1 MRQFNGMDSL
11 FLYMDSARTPMH
23 GAFLQIYAPVPG
35 ERAAQRFA
43 RLRRHIASRLDT
55 SPVFRRAIL
64 RSPLELDHAWWIDG
78 VDIDLDYHVRHSALP
93 EPGSLDQL
101 HEAYAR
107 LYAQGMDL
115 ERPLWEIHV
124 IDGVNGIPGVPRGSF
139 ALVVKFHHA
148 GADGVSA
155 TEITSALH
163 STTPDRDEHPQAL
176 RDGTTLPPPPTLP
189 DALRRGA
196 RQTAQFGQT
205 LGREL
210 AARAPTLARQFAAQ
224 LRKRMAPTVAAA
236 SGGARNAPRTP
247 LNVAISPGRT
257 YAHTSLDLA
266 QIALIRKQVPGAT
279 VNDVFL
285 AVCGGAL
292 RQFLL
297 AQDALPSASL
307 IGGVPVNVR
316 VESERGQAGNQFTLM
331 LARLGTNQADPLLRL
346 QAIAEQSA
354 QLKASM
360 NQRSGK
366 HSGARKSAGWFKIL
380 PASLL
385 SVAFTAM
392 RSTRLTA
399 KMKPVINLVVTN
411 VPGPAQTLYLDGA
424 RLLDISGVP
433 PVMDGLGMVIA
444 ASSYEGALKVGIGG
458 CRRVMPKPEAMRAH
472 LDAAFDELLQA
483 TGVVAASEA
492 SAGKPAPGRSPR
504 RRRSASVA

>member
-35 ERAAQRFA
+35 ESTSVRYE
-43 RLRRHIASRLDT
+43 RLQRHIRRRLDS
-55 SPVFRRAIL
+55 SPVFRRAIV
-64 RSPLELDHAWWIDG
+64 RSPLELDHAWWVDG
-78 VDIDLDYHVRHSALP
+78 VDVDLDYHVRRSALP
-93 EPGSLDQL
+93 QPGSLEQL

-107 LYAQGMDL
+107 LYAQPMDMD
-115 ERPLWEIHV
+115 RPLWEIHV
-124 IDGVNGIPGVPRGSF
+124 IDGVDGIAGVPKGSF

-163 STTPDRDEHPQAL
+163 SSSAERE
-176 RDGTTLPPPPTLP
+176 DGTPRARLNTALPAPPPLP

-196 RQTAQFGQT
+196 MQTAQLGQT
-205 LGREL
+205 IGREI
-210 AARAPTLARQFAAQ
+210 AARAPALVRRLAKQ
-224 LRKRMAPTVAAA
+224 LRHHAAPVP
-236 SGGARNAPRTP
+236 SARRRSAAPRTP
-247 LNVAISPGRT
+247 LNVAISPDRT
-257 YAHTSLDLA
+257 YSHTSLDLGLIA
-266 QIALIRKQVPGAT
+266 QIRPLVPGAT

-292 RQFLL
+292 RRFLQ
-297 AQDALPSASL
+297 AQDALPASSL

-316 VESERGQAGNQFTLM
+316 VESERGQAGNQFTIM
-331 LARLGTNQADPLLRL
+331 LARLGTDEADPLRRL
-346 QAIAEQSA
+346 QQIAEQSA

-360 NQRSGK
+360 GQKQRNGN
-366 HSGARKSAGWFKIL
+366 SGARKSAGWFKIL

-392 RSTRLTA
+392 RSTKLTA
-399 KMKPVINLVVTN
+399 KLKPVINLVVTN
-411 VPGPAQTLYLDGA
+411 VPGPSQTLYLDGA

-458 CRRVMPKPEAMRAH
+458 CRRVMPKPEAMRGH
-472 LDAAFDELLQA
+472 IDASFTELLTAAGLTNPAAPA
-483 TGVVAASEA
+483 TKKRS
-492 SAGKPAPGRSPR
+492 GKTRKTRKTRKTA
-504 RRRSASVA
+504 